1 MTQFLSVKTVSTAK
15 IQHLAEAYDETVM
28 SYQHMVE
35 NLVLSEK
42 KLMTETA
49 TTEVNITSIQ
59 EMI

>member
-1 MTQFLSVKTVSTAK
+1 VSTAK